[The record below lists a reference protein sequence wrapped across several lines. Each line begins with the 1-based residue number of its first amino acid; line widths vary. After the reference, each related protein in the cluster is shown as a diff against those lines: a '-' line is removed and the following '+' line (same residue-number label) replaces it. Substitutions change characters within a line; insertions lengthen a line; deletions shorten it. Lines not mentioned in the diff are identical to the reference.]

1 MGLIYDGIYPRIP
14 TILVIFFLFSLKK
27 VCMYIQDDGLRDYR
41 DLKDLAMDCYY
52 NGLVAITIVVRTRR
66 SAQHCKPPVC
76 ASTNDKFL
84 PQSHL

>member
-1 MGLIYDGIYPRIP
+1 
-14 TILVIFFLFSLKK
+14 
-27 VCMYIQDDGLRDYR
+27 
-41 DLKDLAMDCYY
+41 MDCYY

-84 PQSHL
+84 PQSHF